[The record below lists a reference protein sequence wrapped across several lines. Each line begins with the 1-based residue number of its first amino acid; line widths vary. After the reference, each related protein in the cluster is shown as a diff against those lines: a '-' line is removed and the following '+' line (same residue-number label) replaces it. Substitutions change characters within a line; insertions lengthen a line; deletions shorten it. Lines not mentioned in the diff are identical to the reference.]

1 MSIQIRRL
9 RAPDT
14 TIVIDGANVSAVQ
27 GETLAVAMLAAGYP
41 LSLFCGMGAC
51 FVCQVVVEG
60 RNVRACM
67 ERVRSGIQ
75 VETIRGRS

>member
-1 MSIQIRRL
+1 VSIQIRRQ

-27 GETLAVAMLAAGYP
+27 GETLAVALLAAGYP
-41 LSLFCGMGAC
+41 LGLFCGMGVC

-60 RNVRACM
+60 RTVRACM
-67 ERVRSGIQ
+67 ERVRSGIH
-75 VETIRGRS
+75 VETNRGGS